1 MNVLLLQ
8 PHTPDSFWGFQNFL
22 KFLPYKAMFPCL
34 GLLTV
39 AAMLPPE
46 WPLKLVDLNVEP
58 LTEEHLAWT
67 DMTFISAMSMQSVS
81 AEEVIS
87 RCQAAGVKVCAGGVY
102 FTTEPERDNPVDHL
116 FLGEA
121 EETIPVFLEDLAQN
135 RAKRVYRAPRFPDLS
150 LTPIPR
156 WDLIDFSQYSIK
168 M

>member
-58 LTEEHLAWT
+58 LTEEQLAWA
-67 DMTFISAMSMQSVS
+67 DLGGYQPLPGGRSQSLCRRSVLHHRTR
-81 AEEVIS
+81 E
-87 RCQAAGVKVCAGGVY
+87 G
-102 FTTEPERDNPVDHL
+102 
-116 FLGEA
+116 
-121 EETIPVFLEDLAQN
+121 
-135 RAKRVYRAPRFPDLS
+135 
-150 LTPIPR
+150 
-156 WDLIDFSQYSIK
+156 
-168 M
+168 